1 MPKQPISDPTAP
13 DEYGRLRVR
22 DVDTGHER
30 SIHAT
35 ELPHGNYVL
44 LDEPASHPLT
54 GEALPP
60 VHKSLSGPTTPAKQ
74 ADTEK
79 ENTDG

>member
-1 MPKQPISDPTAP
+1 MPKQPLPDLTAP

-30 SIHAT
+30 TIHAT
-35 ELPHGNYVL
+35 ELPHGNYVP

-54 GEALPP
+54 GDALPP
-60 VHKSLSGPTTPAKQ
+60 VHKSLSGQTQRGQQ
-74 ADTEK
+74 AETQK